1 MRCQV
6 DLLKLL
12 VCPTVCTTLGLILL
26 NSQDWSKEAPGG
38 KDGLEI
44 DTYINI
50 NSDIYIVLVQ
60 ILACSNVCRGS

>member
-12 VCPTVCTTLGLILL
+12 VCATVCTTLGLILL

-38 KDGLEI
+38 KDGLE
-44 DTYINI
+44 
-50 NSDIYIVLVQ
+50 SDIF
-60 ILACSNVCRGS
+60 

>member
-12 VCPTVCTTLGLILL
+12 VCPTICTTLGLILL

-38 KDGLEI
+38 KDGLE
-44 DTYINI
+44 
-50 NSDIYIVLVQ
+50 SDIF
-60 ILACSNVCRGS
+60 